1 MKYKEEVYHILYKR
15 MDPWI
20 MQAPDQ
26 TKEHLFQAM
35 VQDLDDGYTLAFE
48 NDGML
53 FYVEPEN
60 KWLCRVHIFS
70 TAETPIKMLSGVKKN
85 TNQIFDMMP
94 SVEKLYGITY
104 LRSIIRVS
112 EKVGW
117 KHEGTLKDSFM
128 QKDGTL
134 KDQYMFGVTRNEN
147 KLWRN
152 K

>member
-1 MKYKEEVYHILYKR
+1 MPVKKEIYNILYNR
-15 MDPWI
+15 IDPWI

-26 TKEHLFQAM
+26 SKDHLFQIM
-35 VQDLDDGYTLAFE
+35 VNDLEDGFTLAFE
-48 NDGML
+48 NEGMV

-60 KWLCRVHIFS
+60 KWMCRVHIFS
-70 TAETPIKMLSGVKKN
+70 LADNPVKMIKGSILN
-85 TNQIFDMMP
+85 TNQIFDMMT
-94 SVEKLYGITY
+94 SVQKIYGITP
-104 LRSIIRVS
+104 LKSIIRVS

-134 KDQYMFGVTRNEN
+134 KDQYVFGVTRNEN
-147 KLWRN
+147 KIWRN

>member
-1 MKYKEEVYHILYKR
+1 MPYKKEVYEILYQR
-15 MDPWI
+15 IDPWI

-26 TKEHLFQAM
+26 SKDVLFQVM
-35 VQDLDDGYTLAFE
+35 VKDLEDGYTLAFE
-48 NDGML
+48 NHGMI

-60 KWLCRVHIFS
+60 IWLCRLHIFS
-70 TAETPIKMLSGVKKN
+70 DAKTPIKMLKGVVEN
-85 TNQIFDMMP
+85 TNQIFDNMKT
-94 SVEKLYGITY
+94 VKKLYGITP
-104 LRSIIRVS
+104 LKSIVKVS

-134 KDQYMFGVTRNEN
+134 KDQYVFGVTRNEN
-147 KLWRN
+147 EIWRN